1 MTTKKPLCY
10 LAGPMAKFPDHGRSA
25 YRDEMK
31 QLLEPYFT
39 VLCPAEL
46 EAKNPDM
53 SMGAVIAQDLA
64 LIQVADMV
72 FVWVDGYSSGTTS
85 EMTYAFNKG
94 KPVIAV
100 FANGF
105 DDAWLRACCTV
116 SVTSIPVLGLCFKF
130 WEDTLPNWPEELK
143 RHASWKRA
151 LAARE
156 GIPVAKRHVS
166 EAVRPQAGRFAGLTP
181 GHENLIC
188 SPKAID
194 PSGIRFPKRG
204 RKLAAKKK
212 HRPRK
217 RP

>member
-1 MTTKKPLCY
+1 MTKTKPLCY

-31 QLLEPYFT
+31 RLLEPYFT

-46 EAKNPDM
+46 EAKNPEM
-53 SMGAVIAQDLA
+53 AMGAVIAQDLA

-130 WEDTLPNWPEELK
+130 WKDTLPNWPEELK

-166 EAVRPQAGRFAGLTP
+166 EAVRPRVEKSAGRTLAGLP
-181 GHENLIC
+181 LIED
-188 SPKAID
+188 PKAVGLL
-194 PSGIRFPKRG
+194 GIRFPKRG

-212 HRPRK
+212 RRPRK